1 MSMNPLRNVPSVND
15 LLESPPLRTLL
26 NRISHSA
33 VVSTVRTVLD
43 EVRNEVQNAAVEK
56 TLPSVSEL
64 AERIARRVMETE
76 KLSLEPA
83 VNATGVL
90 FGDDSGR
97 APLADAAVE
106 AIAAAARDFSGLELD
121 PTTGRRPPRL
131 AAVEGLLGEITG
143 AEAALVVNNGA
154 GATLL
159 ALSALA
165 AGREVVVSRGDL
177 IEFGPSYRLP
187 QLIEASGAVL
197 REVGAAHQT
206 RADDYAEAI
215 GETTAPV
222 AASWGASRW
231 ARPKRFS
238 TDVDNNERIGISC
251 RAFFSGSW

>member
-43 EVRNEVQNAAVEK
+43 EVRSEVQTAAVEK

-97 APLADAAVE
+97 VPLADAAVE
-106 AIAAAARDFSGLELD
+106 AVAAAARDFSGMELD
-121 PTTGRRPPRL
+121 PTTGRRLPRL

-154 GATLL
+154 AQR
-159 ALSALA
+159 SWRFPPWRP
-165 AGREVVVSRGDL
+165 AGR
-177 IEFGPSYRLP
+177 
-187 QLIEASGAVL
+187 
-197 REVGAAHQT
+197 
-206 RADDYAEAI
+206 
-215 GETTAPV
+215 
-222 AASWGASRW
+222 
-231 ARPKRFS
+231 
-238 TDVDNNERIGISC
+238 
-251 RAFFSGSW
+251 